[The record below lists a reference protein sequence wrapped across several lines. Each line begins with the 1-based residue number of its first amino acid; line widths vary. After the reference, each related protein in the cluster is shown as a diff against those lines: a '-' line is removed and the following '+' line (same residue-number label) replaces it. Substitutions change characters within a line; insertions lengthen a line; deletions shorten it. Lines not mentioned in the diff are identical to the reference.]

1 MCVNTYAMP
10 TMKREALMTRKP
22 VKIYFGPQHP
32 GITGNM
38 MMELDMDGETII
50 KAKTHIGYLHRAF
63 EKLMERRNYLQNF
76 TIVCRICVPE
86 PDINEETYTLAVEHL
101 ANVEVPERAKYIR
114 VIVLELARLVSYI
127 MWSGGQAASMGL
139 YTIPQWVFAD
149 RDYLIDLFEEL
160 SGARIY
166 HMYIWP
172 GGVRRDLPANW
183 ADKLLNVLDYTE
195 KRLKDYDKLFFNN
208 EIFLKRSKGVGV
220 INPENIRE
228 RGIVGPLLRACGIAE
243 DIRVNNPYEVYNKL
257 QVNIIT
263 EQGGDIYAR
272 AMVRRREM
280 QQSIDIIREAIND
293 LPTGP
298 FYRRPFDNPFN
309 FKIEPGQTYQKIES
323 ARGEYGYFLVSDGTD
338 KPRRVHVRGP
348 GFVHA
353 FTLLEKLLIGNKLAD
368 VPIIMTSLGICP
380 PEIER

>member
-1 MCVNTYAMP
+1 
-10 TMKREALMTRKP
+10 MTKKP

-38 MMELDMDGETII
+38 MMELDMDGETVI
-50 KAKTHIGYLHRAF
+50 KAKTHIGYLHRGF

-86 PDINEETYTLAVEHL
+86 PDINEEAYTLAVEHL
-101 ANVEVPERAKYIR
+101 AGIEIPERAQYIR
-114 VIVLELARLVSYI
+114 VIVLELARLVSYL
-127 MWSGGQAASMGL
+127 MWSGGQAGTMGL
-139 YTIPQWVFAD
+139 YTMPQWSFAD
-149 RDYLIDLFEEL
+149 RDYLIDMFEEL

-172 GGVRRDLPANW
+172 GGVRRDLPAKW
-183 ADKLLNVLDYTE
+183 ADKLLTNLDYIE
-195 KRLKDYDKLFFNN
+195 KRLIDYDKLFFNN
-208 EIFLKRSKGVGV
+208 ELFIKRSKGVGTV
-220 INPENIRE
+220 NAENARE
-228 RGIVGPLLRACGIAE
+228 RGIVGPVLRACGIAQ
-243 DIRVNNPYEVYNKL
+243 DLRVDNPYEVYNRLK
-257 QVNIIT
+257 VDIIT
-263 EQGGDIYAR
+263 ETGSDIYAR

-280 QQSIDIIREAIND
+280 DQSISIIRQALND
-293 LPTGP
+293 IPTGP
-298 FYRRPFDNPFN
+298 FYRRPFDNPFRFN
-309 FKIEPGQTYQKIES
+309 IPPGQIYKKIES

-353 FTLLEKLLIGNKLAD
+353 FTLLEDMLIGNKLAD
-368 VPIIMTSLGICP
+368 IPIIMASLGICP

>member
-1 MCVNTYAMP
+1 
-10 TMKREALMTRKP
+10 MTENKT

-38 MMELDMDGETII
+38 MMEFDMLGETIV
-50 KAKTHIGYLHRAF
+50 KAKTHVGYLHRAF

-86 PDINEETYTLAVEHL
+86 PDVNEQAYSMAVEQL
-101 ANVEVPERAKYIR
+101 AGIEVPLRAKYIR
-114 VIVLELARLVSYI
+114 VIVMEMARLISYI

-139 YTIPQWVFAD
+139 YTMPQWSFAD

-172 GGVRRDLPANW
+172 GGVRRDLPAKW
-183 ADKLLNVLDYTE
+183 SDKLLSTLDYIE
-195 KRLKDYDKLFFNN
+195 KRLIDYDKIFFEND
-208 EIFLKRSKGVGV
+208 IFFKRSKGVGIV
-220 INPENIRE
+220 EPELARE
-228 RGIVGPLLRACGIAE
+228 RGLAGPVLRACGISE
-243 DIRVNNPYEVYNKL
+243 DVRINNPYEVYNKL
-257 QVNIIT
+257 NVSPIT
-263 EQGGDIYAR
+263 ENGGDIYAR

-280 QQSIDIIREAIND
+280 DQSISIIRQALND
-293 LPTGP
+293 MPSGP
-298 FYRRPFDNPFN
+298 FYKRPFDNPFK
-309 FKIEPGQTYQKIES
+309 FTIESNQTYQKIES
-323 ARGEYGYFLVSDGTD
+323 ARGEYGYFVVSDGTD

-353 FTLLEKLLIGNKLAD
+353 FTLLENLLIGNKLAD
-368 VPIIMTSLGICP
+368 VPVIMTSLGICP